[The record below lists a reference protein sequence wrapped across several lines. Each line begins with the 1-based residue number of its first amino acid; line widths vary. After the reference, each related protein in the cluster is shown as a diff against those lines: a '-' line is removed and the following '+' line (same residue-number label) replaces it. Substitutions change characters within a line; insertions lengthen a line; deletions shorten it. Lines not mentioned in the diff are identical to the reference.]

1 MKLYEDQDVAPR
13 LSIQPGSESNRSE
26 ALDLWR
32 KWEWK
37 NLSGSHCKPPNQ
49 FILIV
54 SVEDTGPGIPCHMEP
69 RLFQPFSQADSNSSR
84 EHGGTGIGLFISQ
97 KLIKLMNG
105 TIRVMSEPGKGSVF
119 EFTLPASFAD
129 TAGGSKPQLPME
141 DKRLKGLHVALVD
154 TDLVHREITASF
166 LRYSGMH
173 VELADDVQS
182 TMEILQRTGGPTL
195 QAVMVD
201 IKGLPSAPAVELAR
215 SIRSTPSLKALSVL
229 VLTSNPVSPPGE
241 KELKDAGVSFII
253 SKSLR
258 LSTGSSVLLEA
269 MGLKPQ
275 APVKKKANDNVKLLL
290 GKRLLVVDDNMVNQR
305 VATSMLK
312 RYGAIVSSVNSG
324 IEDKK
329 LDLVLMDI
337 QMSEMDGWQ
346 ATRHIRNWEVENC
359 DTCCKSNVNWC
370 RHNRLPIVA
379 VTADAMKG
387 THAECFSSG
396 MDDYITKPLDQKQ
409 LQSLLERFIKRDLV
423 NVPPMTDV
431 GS

>member
-1 MKLYEDQDVAPR
+1 MVQ
-13 LSIQPGSESNRSE
+13 
-26 ALDLWR
+26 
-32 KWEWK
+32 
-37 NLSGSHCKPPNQ
+37 
-49 FILIV
+49 
-54 SVEDTGPGIPCHMEP
+54 
-69 RLFQPFSQADSNSSR
+69 
-84 EHGGTGIGLFISQ
+84 
-97 KLIKLMNG
+97 
-105 TIRVMSEPGKGSVF
+105 
-119 EFTLPASFAD
+119 
-129 TAGGSKPQLPME
+129 
-141 DKRLKGLHVALVD
+141 
-154 TDLVHREITASF
+154 EITASF